1 MAVELRLSR
10 PAAKC
15 RPGKSSTAIM
25 FGCATTR
32 PQVSCV
38 ISRNAVPNRDGH
50 FVGSS
55 AYTEV
60 SQSLTG
66 PTSGCRDIS

>member
-32 PQVSCV
+32 PQVSSV
-38 ISRNAVPNRDGH
+38 ISRNAVSEQGRS
-50 FVGSS
+50 F
-55 AYTEV
+55 
-60 SQSLTG
+60 
-66 PTSGCRDIS
+66 C

>member
-1 MAVELRLSR
+1 MSVELKLSR

-32 PQVSCV
+32 PQVSSV
-38 ISRNAVPNRDGH
+38 ISQNPV
-50 FVGSS
+50 
-55 AYTEV
+55 
-60 SQSLTG
+60 LTNDAITPFG
-66 PTSGCRDIS
+66 G